1 MQKEFFS
8 PPKILVMSFLI
19 TAVLGTLAL
28 TAPWSVKDGTPD
40 FITAMFTAVSSLC
53 VTGLVTVDTAS
64 HWTIYGQIVILL
76 LIQIGGLGVM
86 TLATFLVLVLGRRLN
101 LKHKILMQF
110 ALDRNSMENMI
121 IIFRYLLVFALA
133 AESLGA
139 LILFLHWL
147 PDMGAGKAAWF
158 ALFHSV
164 SAFNNA
170 GFDLFGNFQ
179 SLQAFRGDWVVNLT
193 ISILFIIGSLG
204 FLVIYELIRY
214 KDTGY
219 LSLHAR
225 LVLIGTG
232 VILVLG
238 TAIILLLESS
248 HTLAAL
254 PWSEKLL
261 ASYFLSATRTAG
273 FTTIDLGTTILPT
286 RLFLMGLM
294 FIGGAPG
301 STAGGVKV
309 TTFLLI
315 ILTVWSVFANK
326 KDVEIS
332 HRRIDPYDVFR
343 AITVAIISMLVIFT
357 FTLLL
362 SLQHQ
367 DLTKVLFEV
376 ISATGTVGLS
386 LGLTPQLTVFGKCL
400 IMIIM
405 FFGRLGPITIGLAM
419 ADRPQRASIRYPE
432 DHIMIG

>member
-1 MQKEFFS
+1 MKKELFS
-8 PPKILVMSFLI
+8 PPKILIASFLI
-19 TAVLGTLAL
+19 TAVIGTLLL
-28 TAPWSVKDGTPD
+28 TAPWSVENGTPD
-40 FITAMFTAVSSLC
+40 LMTAMFTAVSALC

-64 HWTIYGQIVILL
+64 HWTIYGQIIIML

-86 TLATFLVLVLGRRLN
+86 TLATFFVLVLGRRLN

-110 ALDRNSMENMI
+110 ALDRNSLENLMT
-121 IIFRYLLVFALA
+121 IFRYLLVFALA

-147 PDMGAGKAAWF
+147 PDMGTGKAAWF

-214 KDTGY
+214 KNTGY
-219 LSLHAR
+219 LSLHTR

-238 TAIILLLESS
+238 TVIILLLETN
-248 HTLAAL
+248 HALAAL

-273 FTTIDLGTTILPT
+273 FSTIDLGTAMLPT
-286 RLFLMGLM
+286 KLFVMGLM

-315 ILTVWSVFANK
+315 VLTVWSVLTNK
-326 KDVEIS
+326 KDVELW
-332 HRRIDPYDVFR
+332 HRRIDPHDVFR
-343 AITVAIISMLVIFT
+343 AVSVFIISMLVIFT

-367 DLTKVLFEV
+367 DLAKVMFEV
-376 ISATGTVGLS
+376 ISAAGTVGLS
-386 LGLTPQLTVFGKCL
+386 LGLTPQLTVLGKFL

-405 FFGRLGPITIGLAM
+405 LFGRLGPITIGLAM
-419 ADRPQRASIRYPE
+419 ADRPQRAHIRYPQ

>member
-8 PPKILVMSFLI
+8 PPKILVMSFMI

-28 TAPWSVKDGTPD
+28 TAPWSIKNGTPD
-40 FITAMFTAVSSLC
+40 LMTAMFTAVSSLC

-64 HWTIYGQIVILL
+64 HWTVYGQIVILL

-86 TLATFLVLVLGRRLN
+86 TLATFLVMVLGRRLD

-158 ALFHSV
+158 ALFHSI

-193 ISILFIIGSLG
+193 ISVLFIIGSLG

-214 KDTGY
+214 RATGY

-232 VILVLG
+232 IILVLG
-238 TAIILLLESS
+238 TVIILLLESS

-273 FTTIDLGTTILPT
+273 FSTIDLGNAILPT
-286 RLFLMGLM
+286 KMFLMGLM

-315 ILTVWSVFANK
+315 VLMVWSVFANK

-332 HRRIDPYDVFR
+332 HRRIDPHDVFR
-343 AITVAIISMLVIFT
+343 AVTVVIISILVIFT

-362 SLQHQ
+362 SLQHH

-376 ISATGTVGLS
+376 VSATGTVGLS
-386 LGLTPQLTVFGKCL
+386 LGLTPQLTVLGKSL
-400 IMIIM
+400 IIITM

-419 ADRPQRASIRYPE
+419 ADRPQRANIRYPQ